1 MLDLTQQTPSVRW
14 RAEEEQ
20 LGSWEDPAGSELL
33 HFSFAVPLLE
43 LFSPLHLSV
52 AVNCLG
58 IALFPKAPRTCQGLV
73 SSAATA
79 PCKSLDGRH
88 L

>member
-33 HFSFAVPLLE
+33 HFSFAVPLL
-43 LFSPLHLSV
+43 
-52 AVNCLG
+52 
-58 IALFPKAPRTCQGLV
+58 ALL
-73 SSAATA
+73 SSALVCGCELPRNRPFSQGPAHVPGT
-79 PCKSLDGRH
+79 CK
-88 L
+88 